1 MQPATVLLAGVPTS
15 STDVR
20 EKKASI
26 KLGGK
31 CGTEGF
37 SEMPVIVLDGAC
49 LTQP

>member
-26 KLGGK
+26 SRTLNWGENVAQRDSVK
-31 CGTEGF
+31 C
-37 SEMPVIVLDGAC
+37 L
-49 LTQP
+49 